1 MNGIYEYGIDRPS
14 KEMAM
19 AAMRDMI
26 IDYACDGLPLIHQRS
41 PLKFRCALLL
51 PGYDCL
57 DVKTFAQLYDERTKF
72 ICVENFR
79 QCERDKRHLEFQ
91 FKSNFFEKCAEFGLN
106 VSEENVR
113 FHFDDIETLQIM
125 PTLLSLG
132 FRPDECF
139 GAIDFMFLDFCKSI
153 NNRQAKWVK
162 DNRAFFAS
170 EYDCGFQ
177 LYTIP
182 IQPRG
187 DMPERYANLLDEM
200 KSHKV
205 LDYDDTVEPL
215 VVRAMKSNNVNEWI
229 LDMARY
235 WNFITGHILNTWTGT
250 PIRPVVYNG
259 GTTESMK
266 MGIFCSTKNDKK
278 FEDYRWEFNIKYHLI
293 GDYDS
298 DRECDDMLEEYN
310 SLGRRLYSDNRSDPV
325 KMNDARIM
333 LILNMPI
340 VDIDKIDKTEMLK
353 YLLETS
359 TSERRFD
366 RDRVEIK
373 VKSMSKWN
381 FPPECDLKGHDKC
394 DALYYIRCQQIFD
407 AALDGKT
414 VEYKGGNYLCSRNGA
429 DYSFYRLKDDGTIDY
444 KCMVENSTLKKK
456 DDDMLF

>member
-26 IDYACDGLPLIHQRS
+26 VDYASEGLPLIHQRY
-41 PLKFRCALLL
+41 PLKFKCALLL

-57 DVKTFAQLYDERTKF
+57 DVKTFAPLYDENTKF

-79 QCERDKRHLEFQ
+79 QCERDKRHREHK
-91 FKSNFFEKCAEFGLN
+91 FKSNFFEKCAEFGLD
-106 VSEENVR
+106 VSEDNVR

-162 DNRAFFAS
+162 DNRMFFAS

-200 KSHKV
+200 KAHKV
-205 LDYDDTVEPL
+205 LDYDDTVEPVL
-215 VVRAMKSNNVNEWI
+215 VKSLKNININEWTRDI
-229 LDMARY
+229 VHY
-235 WNFITGHILNTWTGT
+235 WNFIAGHILNTWTKT
-250 PIRPVVYNG
+250 PVRPVVYNG
-259 GTTESMK
+259 GETESMK
-266 MGIFCSTKNDKK
+266 MAIFCSTKNDNK
-278 FEDYRWEFNIKYHLI
+278 FEEYRWKFNVTYHLI
-293 GDYDS
+293 GDYDR
-298 DRECDDMLEEYN
+298 DAECDDLLEEYA

-325 KMNDARIM
+325 RLNDGRVM
-333 LILNMPI
+333 LILDMPI
-340 VDIDKIDKTEMLK
+340 TGIDKIDKSELFQ
-353 YLLETS
+353 YLLDTHS
-359 TSERRFD
+359 NRRFE
-366 RDRVEIK
+366 RNRIEIK
-373 VKSMSKWN
+373 MMDMCNWN
-381 FPPECDLKGHDKC
+381 FPPECYDQGQHKC
-394 DALYYIRCQQIFD
+394 DALNYIRCQMIFD
-407 AALDGKT
+407 KLFKGNT
-414 VEYKGGNYLCSRNGA
+414 VDYKGSRYLCRRDGR
-429 DYSFYRLKDDGTIDY
+429 DYSFYRLKPDGSID
-444 KCMVENSTLKKK
+444 CQCTVENSTLKKK